1 MSKEGEEEQ
10 EPPTEIGPIVVVLFI
25 IFWLRP
31 EEGYMQR
38 IEFVLF
44 LIRHGLL
51 LENITSI
58 IILLPLFIIIPLI
71 LFRKRVN
78 AGMINFVRSQMTKQV
93 IQEFDK
99 DGDETLSKEEY
110 SDFFSM
116 MMEDF
121 DEGEKKD
128 IWTRSWVGLNSD
140 ALFDKYD
147 SNKDG
152 KLDGDEISSLIL
164 EVFDGLRNE
173 EANQESS
180 SVRETVKS
188 APSEDEIQKLDRLYN
203 EGYLSKERYDRL
215 KQDLSR

>member
-116 MMEDF
+116 
-121 DEGEKKD
+121 
-128 IWTRSWVGLNSD
+128 IWKTSMRERRKTFGLV
-140 ALFDKYD
+140 A
-147 SNKDG
+147 
-152 KLDGDEISSLIL
+152 
-164 EVFDGLRNE
+164 GL
-173 EANQESS
+173 A
-180 SVRETVKS
+180 
-188 APSEDEIQKLDRLYN
+188 
-203 EGYLSKERYDRL
+203 
-215 KQDLSR
+215 

>member
-1 MSKEGEEEQ
+1 MSEEGEEEQ
-10 EPPTEIGPIVVVLFI
+10 EISLEMGPIVIVLFI

-58 IILLPLFIIIPLI
+58 ITLLPLFIIIPLI
-71 LFRKRVN
+71 IYRKRVN
-78 AGMINFVRSQMTKQV
+78 TGINKFVRSQMAKQV

-128 IWTRSWVGLNSD
+128 INSD

-180 SVRETVKS
+180 SVSETVKS
-188 APSEDEIQKLDRLYN
+188 APSEDEMQKLDRLYK
-203 EGYLSKERYDRL
+203 EGYLSEERYERL